1 MPTLN
6 FKGKTFVQNHHLA
19 VKHHQ
24 LIPQKELSQTDTLS
38 LHDNLIIHGDNL
50 AALKSLLPTYAG
62 KIKCIYIDPPYNTG
76 NENWVYNDNV
86 NSPMI
91 KDWLGKTVDKED
103 MTRHDKWLC
112 LMMPRLK
119 LLRELLSEDGAIFI
133 SIDDNEQHH
142 LRCLLDEIFGESN
155 FITNFIWKKKQG
167 GGNDSKSIVVE
178 HEYVICYLK
187 SEHGLNFNLDSEHK
201 LDDALY
207 PFSDDK
213 GEYGLVTLDKSSIR
227 QSDSLVFE
235 IEDTNGNIYS
245 PREVKGKKSCWRWSK
260 AKVQKDFDLLVFKN
274 GKVYTRYYRPDGVTP
289 KSLLIDSRFGRT
301 ETGKELL
308 GELLKDNSFSYP
320 KPLELIQHLL
330 RIYTNEND
338 IILDS
343 FAGSGTTAHAVLE
356 LNKEDGG
363 NRKFI
368 LIEQE
373 DYANTITAERVRRV
387 INGVETAKNETLKN
401 GLGGTFSYFKL
412 GEPIEMESILRGE
425 TLPSFVEFAR
435 YIFYTA
441 TGEEFNEQVINE
453 STGFI
458 GTSKNHDVYM
468 FYKPEIEWLKQNA
481 LTLNRVNEMPKYNG
495 KQRLV
500 FAPAKYVDDE
510 TCRANRIDFCQLPYE
525 IYRMV

>member
-1 MPTLN
+1 
-6 FKGKTFVQNHHLA
+6 
-19 VKHHQ
+19 
-24 LIPQKELSQTDTLS
+24 
-38 LHDNLIIHGDNL
+38 
-50 AALKSLLPTYAG
+50 
-62 KIKCIYIDPPYNTG
+62 
-76 NENWVYNDNV
+76 

-133 SIDDNEQHH
+133 SIDNNEIHR
-142 LRCLLDEIFGESN
+142 LRFLMDDVFGENN
-155 FITNFIWKKKQG
+155 FVTQIANINNPKGRSDDRYVPTAHEYLLVYKKFLEPAFYGWQPEEKVIKRYRNEDDDGARWREIDLRKTGDNDLRGDRPNLFYYFLFNQKTKEFYPTRTEQIPDDFIQIKPLREDGREGNWRWELDTANKKIETLFPKLMPKKKVW
-167 GGNDSKSIVVE
+167 S
-178 HEYVICYLK
+178 
-187 SEHGLNFNLDSEHK
+187 
-201 LDDALY
+201 
-207 PFSDDK
+207 
-213 GEYGLVTLDKSSIR
+213 
-227 QSDSLVFE
+227 VFE
-235 IEDTNGNIYS
+235 MDYFEEGEKIKPTTA
-245 PREVKGKKSCWRWSK
+245 WSK
-260 AKVQKDFDLLVFKN
+260 KEFN
-274 GKVYTRYYRPDGVTP
+274 SERG
-289 KSLLIDSRFGRT
+289 T
-301 ETGKELL
+301 ETFIDL
-308 GELLKDNSFSYP
+308 GFDKNDFP
-320 KPLELIQHLL
+320 KPKPVGLLSHILEFA
-330 RIYTNEND
+330 TNEND

-387 INGVETAKNETLKN
+387 INGVETAKNEKLKN

-412 GEPIEMESILRGE
+412 GDAIEMESILRGE

-441 TGEEFNEQVINE
+441 TGEEFNEQAINE
-453 STGFI
+453 NTGFI
-458 GTSKNHDVYM
+458 GSSKNHDVYM
-468 FYKPEIEWLKQNA
+468 FYKPDIEWLKQNA
-481 LTLNRVNEMPKYNG
+481 LTLNHVNEMPHKTAN
-495 KQRLV
+495 KMRLV

-510 TCRANRIDFCQLPYE
+510 TCRVNRIDFCQLPYE